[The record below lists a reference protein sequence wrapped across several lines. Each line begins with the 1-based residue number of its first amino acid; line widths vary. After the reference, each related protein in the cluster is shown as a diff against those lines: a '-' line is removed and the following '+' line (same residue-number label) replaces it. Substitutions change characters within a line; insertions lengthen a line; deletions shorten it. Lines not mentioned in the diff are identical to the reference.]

1 MVKYFIF
8 AAFAVLFVSCNQ
20 NRQAANPQ
28 RQNQTEQYTLAQLD
42 SIGKTFVPEVGKY
55 GGTINLALSSDPDG
69 FCPALTNSGYS
80 MEVLGFIFEG
90 LVATD
95 AADLEHKP
103 NIAYRWE
110 TSDDGLTWT
119 FYLRDD
125 VYFSDG
131 VKLTSKDV
139 LFTFN
144 DVVYNEK
151 LLSPLN
157 YNFRVDGE
165 KINVGATDSF
175 TVVFRLPKPFAPF
188 LTVVGMSI
196 MPEHLYRTHADDAT
210 LESFLSAG
218 TNAANVVGSGPFMLS
233 KVELGQQ
240 IILVRNP
247 RYWKKDAQNNRLPY
261 LDAVRFAIIQEPNM
275 QTMMFQSGKIDHYM
289 LSGEHYPILKPRETE
304 GNYKLY
310 RVGPRWY
317 DRFFVFNQNNQ
328 INEKTGKPFLDPK
341 KQRWFRSKEFRQA
354 CAYAVNYEEIIKI
367 VFNGLAYMPGGVWG
381 HHKGKYSDPDL
392 TQYYFDAQKADSLLN
407 SIGYRRDGADGM
419 RRDDLGNVIEF
430 TITTTAGVERISRMF
445 GIVRKDLEQ
454 LGFKVNLDFVEFN
467 TMISRIY
474 NTYNWDAAAYSL
486 GGIVDPH
493 FGKETNVPSSP
504 RYQINPQRKDA
515 ENKNVPK
522 IDRDYELRIAQIFEE
537 AVKEID
543 DDKRARLYF
552 EWQNID
558 KEQCH
563 FVYLPTDE
571 VILGLQNK
579 FGNIHLTS
587 RLNSMESLIHNI
599 EEIYVK

>member
-1 MVKYFIF
+1 MKKYLIV
-8 AAFAVLFVSCNQ
+8 AIVAIISIGCK
-20 NRQAANPQ
+20 
-28 RQNQTEQYTLAQLD
+28 QNQTSNEMRISTEYSLSQLD
-42 SIGKTFVPEVGKY
+42 SIGKTFVPETGKY

-80 MEVLGFIFEG
+80 MEILGLIYEG
-90 LVATD
+90 LVSVNAV
-95 AADLEHKP
+95 DLEHKP
-103 NIAYRWE
+103 NIAKSWE
-110 TSDDGLTWT
+110 VSGDGLTWK

-131 VKLTSKDV
+131 VKLTSRDV

-165 KINVGATDSF
+165 KIGVFAPDSF
-175 TVVFRLPKPFAPF
+175 SVVFKLPKPFAPF

-196 MPEHLYRTHADDAT
+196 MPKHLYEKSAKDGT
-210 LESFLSAG
+210 LESFLSSG
-218 TNAANVVGSGPFMLS
+218 TNPKNVVGSGPFTLS

-240 IILVRNP
+240 IILTKNP
-247 RYWKKDAQNNRLPY
+247 HYWKKDAQNNKLPY

-289 LSGEHYPILKPRETE
+289 LSGEHYPILKPREAE

-328 INEKTGKPFLDPK
+328 IDEKTGKYFLDSK
-341 KQRWFRSKEFRQA
+341 KQKWFRTKEFRQA
-354 CAYAVNYEEIIKI
+354 CAYAVNYNEIINI

-381 HHKGKYSDPDL
+381 NHKGKYSDPNL
-392 TQYYFDAQKADSLLN
+392 KQYYYDLQKADSLLN
-407 SIGYRRDGADGM
+407 SIGYRLNGSGIRT
-419 RRDDLGNVIEF
+419 DDLGNPIEF
-430 TITTTAGVERISRMF
+430 TITTSAGVERISRMF

-454 LGFKVNLDFVEFN
+454 LGFKVHLDFVEFN

-474 NTYNWDAAAYSL
+474 NTYNWDVVAYSL

-493 FGKETNVPSSP
+493 FGKETNIPNSP
-504 RYQINPQRKDA
+504 RYQINPQRQDKSGKDIA
-515 ENKNVPK
+515 K
-522 IDRDYELRIAQIFEE
+522 IDRDYELRIAEIFEE
-537 AVKEID
+537 AVKEMD
-543 DDKRARLYF
+543 DAKRAQLYF
-552 EWQNID
+552 EWQSID

-563 FVYLPTDE
+563 FVYLPLDE

-587 RLNSMESLIHNI
+587 KLNSIESLIHNI
-599 EEIYVK
+599 EEVYIK